1 MVRELIIP
9 LMYYHYQQSDSVRF
23 EQTLGHQSKT
33 PKVKAAQ
40 SLNNGS
46 KGGGTCEA
54 IMQAQQARAAASAL
68 SCTTAAQLASSVAV
82 PMLAQKL

>member
-1 MVRELIIP
+1 
-9 LMYYHYQQSDSVRF
+9 MYYYYQQSDSVRF

-33 PKVKAAQ
+33 PKVKSAQ

-46 KGGGTCEA
+46 KGGRARQSCKHR
-54 IMQAQQARAAASAL
+54 QARAAASAL